1 MIAKMTLDQPGR
13 YRIVAQGRL
22 AEKWADFFEG
32 LTITHQS
39 DADGRVITELCG
51 ELPDQAAVQ
60 GVLQKLYSLGL
71 PLLLVERLGAGPPGE
86 E

>member
-1 MIAKMTLDQPGR
+1 MIPKMTLDQPGR

-22 AEKWADFFEG
+22 AEKWAEYFEG
-32 LTITHQS
+32 LAITYQAG
-39 DADGRVITELCG
+39 ADGRAVTELCG

-60 GVLQKLYSLGL
+60 GVLQKLYNLGL

-86 E
+86 A